1 MQHLSLEV
9 LARLVDEPAEPCEAE
24 HLGCCLVCR
33 RELNA
38 LREQTAAL
46 SSLADPQPAPGAW
59 ESLETALLG
68 EGLIRAAAPASASA
82 PRRRAWPPA
91 LRIAASIAI
100 FALGAASGA
109 TLLRRSGPPPQAP
122 RGIATLPRPVAEPAA
137 PLALTGPVPTAPTTP
152 TGSAA
157 RAADAPAVEAG
168 TAAPLV
174 SGAPA
179 HSAAARATP
188 PATLAAVGAPA
199 RTAPGS
205 GPRLAVSRAPRPA
218 ADSPAARELAE
229 AEAAYVAALR
239 RYAELADPSSGADPV
254 TRLAALEMLVETTR
268 RALDRAPGDS
278 ILNGYH
284 LAALDERDQ
293 LRRKFAVA
301 SQSTWF

>member
-9 LARLVDEPAEPCEAE
+9 LARLVDEPAEPSEAE

-46 SSLADPQPAPGAW
+46 SSLADPEPAPGAW
-59 ESLETALLG
+59 DSLETALLG
-68 EGLIRAAAPASASA
+68 EGLIRSAAPA

-109 TLLRRSGPPPQAP
+109 TLLRGPDSPPQAP
-122 RGIATLPRPVAEPAA
+122 RGIATLPRPSAETSA
-137 PLALTGPVPTAPTTP
+137 PLALTGPASTGITTQAPTTP
-152 TGSAA
+152 AA
-157 RAADAPAVEAG
+157 EASTSDAP
-168 TAAPLV
+168 TAAPLG
-174 SGAPA
+174 SGARAEMESVAPA
-179 HSAAARATP
+179 NTRPATP
-188 PATLAAVGAPA
+188 ATAEAPA
-199 RTAPGS
+199 RTTPMS
-205 GPRLAVSRAPRPA
+205 GARLAARRAPRPT
-218 ADSPAARELAE
+218 ADTGATARELEE

-268 RALDRAPGDS
+268 RALEGAPGDS

-284 LAALDERDQ
+284 LAALDQRDQ
-293 LRRKFAVA
+293 LRQKFAVA